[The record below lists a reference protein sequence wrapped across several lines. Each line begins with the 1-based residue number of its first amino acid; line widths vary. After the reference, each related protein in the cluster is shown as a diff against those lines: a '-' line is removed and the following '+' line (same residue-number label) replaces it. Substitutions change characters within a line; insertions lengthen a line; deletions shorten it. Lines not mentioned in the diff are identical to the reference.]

1 MPTGMNGISLAGN
14 NRMCE
19 IRFDTTKYS
28 SNKRLIRKAKRK
40 IHKKG
45 INIKLD
51 TKAFADGLLILIIGT
66 VVDTTY
72 AIRDFILY
80 VLELI
85 ARSKL

>member
-14 NRMCE
+14 NQMCE
-19 IRFDTTKYS
+19 IRFDKAQYS

-45 INIKLD
+45 INVKLY

-72 AIRDFILY
+72 AIRDFLFYIIG
-80 VLELI
+80 LI
-85 ARSKL
+85 EKSKL

>member
-14 NRMCE
+14 NQVCE
-19 IRFDTTKYS
+19 IRFDTTQYS

-45 INIKLD
+45 INVKLD

>member
-14 NRMCE
+14 NQMCE
-19 IRFDTTKYS
+19 IRFDTTQYS

-45 INIKLD
+45 INVKLD

-66 VVDTTY
+66 VVGTTY
-72 AIRDFILY
+72 AIRDFLLY
-80 VLELI
+80 IIDPI
-85 ARSKL
+85 AQSKL

>member
-14 NRMCE
+14 NQMCE
-19 IRFDTTKYS
+19 IRFDTTQYS
-28 SNKRLIRKAKRK
+28 SNKRSIRKAKRK

-45 INIKLD
+45 INVKLD
-51 TKAFADGLLILIIGT
+51 TKSFADGLLILIIGT

>member
-14 NRMCE
+14 NQMCE
-19 IRFDTTKYS
+19 IRFDTTQYS

-45 INIKLD
+45 INAKLD

-66 VVDTTY
+66 VVGTTY
-72 AIRDFILY
+72 AIRDFLLY
-80 VLELI
+80 IIDPI
-85 ARSKL
+85 AQSKL